1 MVYYTTH
8 DVYSSIRRFNCRV
21 ILTCRRGTN
30 ADVVPPARATR
41 RVKKGEPMN
50 NQIQFRM
57 DAQMLER
64 LCPSNKPQSA
74 NVLAR
79 RTIEQYHRL
88 LDWSLNE
95 ITNRF
100 TYNEICLIADIPDEI
115 MFHGWEIQPSRSL
128 LMTALFAIEMEDL
141 DTKWKVEIVSFREKL
156 GALTNAQ
163 AAAVI
168 EAIDRWQSNP
178 ESEKSRECF
187 ERYGLIAA
195 EEKQKAKRG
204 DLKVGRDAKTG
215 QFIPVNRAE
224 PRKATAV
231 KRKSKVSR

>member
-1 MVYYTTH
+1 
-8 DVYSSIRRFNCRV
+8 
-21 ILTCRRGTN
+21 
-30 ADVVPPARATR
+30 
-41 RVKKGEPMN
+41 MN

-57 DAQMLER
+57 DAQTLER

-95 ITNRF
+95 ITSRF

-115 MFHGWEIQPSRSL
+115 MFHAWEIQPSRSL
-128 LMTALFAIEMEDL
+128 LMIALFAIETEGL
-141 DTKWKVEIVSFREKL
+141 DTKWKVEVKVFREKL

-168 EAIDRWQSNP
+168 EALDRWWADP
-178 ESEKSRECF
+178 ESKRSRECF
-187 ERYGLIAA
+187 EQYGLIAA
-195 EEKQKAKRG
+195 EE
-204 DLKVGRDAKTG
+204 
-215 QFIPVNRAE
+215 
-224 PRKATAV
+224 
-231 KRKSKVSR
+231 